1 MRIIPAH
8 EKYRHKAGRYYVH
21 GMAIYATHRTSQPP
35 DYRTYSPEVTSSR
48 SNLPVH
54 RSSTRRCVSS
64 RADLL
69 IIKDNSPTV
78 KRIFSVF
85 YKNFQNFLAVDICH
99 FSWDKCGNDPPF
111 SLGRAQRKPSRGAS
125 LAAAR
130 QFTSQAVHSPKER
143 HFAQNQHRRRLI
155 CLKRGVPTGGIG

>member
-8 EKYRHKAGRYYVH
+8 EKYRHKAGRYSVH

-99 FSWDKCGNDPPF
+99 FSWDKCGNDPHFLWVALKENPPEGLLLPLRGNSPPRPF
-111 SLGRAQRKPSRGAS
+111 TVQKKGTLRKTSTAGA
-125 LAAAR
+125 L
-130 QFTSQAVHSPKER
+130 
-143 HFAQNQHRRRLI
+143 FA
-155 CLKRGVPTGGIG
+155 